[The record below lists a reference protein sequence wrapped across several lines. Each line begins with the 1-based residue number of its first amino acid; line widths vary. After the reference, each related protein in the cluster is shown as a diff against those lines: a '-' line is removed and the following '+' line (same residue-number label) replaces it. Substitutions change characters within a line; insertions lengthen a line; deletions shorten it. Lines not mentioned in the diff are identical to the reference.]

1 MVPHVFHSG
10 LGLRH
15 VPGLVLTPDETKEAF
30 KKCASAQKAN
40 HSKSST
46 LKSASLKSSPTPHST
61 RKSLPPC
68 PLPPKPSPSKPLP
81 PKSLPSKPLPPKPLP
96 PKPLPPKTL
105 PSKPLSPKPIPSKS
119 LPTKRLFAKP
129 PLKESP
135 PAKSF
140 PAKKQAREP
149 RKVKQLQES
158 LSMDYSSISSSFT
171 PYWLP
176 RPAQKSRPSAPA
188 KDKDHEDCILRGGV
202 IEYCSVPIS
211 NSKLFIR
218 SAVHLTAGMHS
229 CPSQPAQSG

>member
-96 PKPLPPKTL
+96 PKTL
-105 PSKPLSPKPIPSKS
+105 PSKPLSP
-119 LPTKRLFAKP
+119 KP

>member
-96 PKPLPPKTL
+96 PKTL
-105 PSKPLSPKPIPSKS
+105 PSKPLSP
-119 LPTKRLFAKP
+119 KP

-135 PAKSF
+135 PAKSL